1 MRTFFVF
8 GALLLA
14 ACGGGAQ
21 STPAP
26 SAPTTASAD
35 APAKPVEDQG
45 AKRKAALEALTR
57 GEADKGACDPAH
69 KAALEALLADVEAG
83 MKAKVGDDGKPLG
96 METVDKRVV
105 ALGNAAMRVELKVS
119 GSDTELH
126 VLAMA
131 VHEVSL
137 DVLQGGVAATTLR
150 SPHQRSATTK
160 PIKLDLPEAGTV
172 TEVESDSRQVQI
184 EPGKPLEVKLSG
196 EGCAILASFQ
206 RKKSK

>member
-1 MRTFFVF
+1 MRTLLTL
-8 GALLLA
+8 GALSLA

-26 SAPTTASAD
+26 SAPTSASAP
-35 APAKPVEDQG
+35 APEKPAEDQT

-57 GEADKGACDPAH
+57 GEADKGACDPKH

-83 MKAKVGDDGKPLG
+83 MKAKTGDDGKPLG

-160 PIKLDLPEAGTV
+160 PVKLDLPDAGAV
-172 TEVESDSRQVQI
+172 SELESDSRQVQI